1 MPHPGSDHE
10 TRYGLNILHM
20 RDYLYATTDNRQRAL
35 SLLLLLAL
43 ALAPVW
49 YPAAAGRIAVVLEI
63 QGAIGPATADY
74 IHRGIEQAQLRGAE
88 LVVLR
93 MDTPGGLDT
102 SMRDIIQDILVSP
115 VPVASYVA
123 PGGARAASAGTYI
136 LYASHVSAMAPGT
149 NLGAATPVEIGG
161 VPDPKDLMDKGKDG
175 AEPGAESQDA
185 MEKKRI
191 NDAAAYIRSLAQ
203 LRGRNIEWA
212 EQAVRK
218 AASLPSEEALELG
231 VIDVVAPDMQALLS
245 ALHGR
250 NVNVSGMERVLD
262 TEAIQLQTIQPDWR
276 NRLLSVITDPNVAYI
291 LMLIGIYGL
300 FFEFANPGFV
310 LPGVAGAISL
320 LLALYAFQILPVNY
334 AGLALLSLGI
344 IFMLAEAF
352 VPSFGA
358 LGFGGFIAFVIGSVI
373 LFDEQ
378 GTGYAVSLPLILS
391 LSVLSAGFF
400 LFVVGAAIKARKRPV
415 VSGREEMLH
424 TTGEAME
431 DFEGR
436 GRVHIHG
443 EVWSAESALPLKR
456 GDKVQVV
463 AVDGL
468 VLHVQ
473 PAKKET

>member
-1 MPHPGSDHE
+1 MCDM
-10 TRYGLNILHM
+10 I
-20 RDYLYATTDNRQRAL
+20 ANRLRRFSMLLFMAL
-35 SLLLLLAL
+35 V
-43 ALAPVW
+43 LAPAC
-49 YPAAAGRIAVVLEI
+49 YLAANNRVAVVLEI
-63 QGAIGPATADY
+63 QGSIGPATADY
-74 IHRGIEQAQLRGAE
+74 IHRGIQQAQARSAE
-88 LVVLR
+88 LVLLR

-115 VPVASYVA
+115 VPVVSYVA

-161 VPDPKDLMDKGKDG
+161 MPDPKDLMDKGEDA
-175 AEPGAESQDA
+175 AEPAAGNHDA
-185 MEKKRI
+185 MESKRI
-191 NDAAAYIRSLAQ
+191 NDAVAYIRSLAQ
-203 LRGRNIEWA
+203 LRGRNVEWA
-212 EQAVRK
+212 EQAVRA
-218 AASLPSEEALELG
+218 AASLPSEEALALG
-231 VIDVVAPDMQALLS
+231 VIDLVAADMQALLTQ
-245 ALHGR
+245 LHGR
-250 NVNVSGMERVLD
+250 SVNVSGMERVLD
-262 TEAIQLQTIQPDWR
+262 TSGMLMQTIAPDWR
-276 NRLLSVITDPNVAYI
+276 NRLLSVITDPNIAYI

-373 LFDEQ
+373 LFDEES
-378 GTGYAVSLPLILS
+378 TGYAVSLPLILS
-391 LSVLSAGFF
+391 LSVMTAGFF
-400 LFVVGAAIKARKRPV
+400 LFVIGAAIKARKRPV
-415 VSGREEMLH
+415 VSGQEEMLH
-424 TTGEAME
+424 TTGEVLE

-443 EVWSAESALPLKR
+443 ENWSAESTLPLKR
-456 GDKVQVV
+456 GDRVQVV

-473 PAKKET
+473 PAKKEV